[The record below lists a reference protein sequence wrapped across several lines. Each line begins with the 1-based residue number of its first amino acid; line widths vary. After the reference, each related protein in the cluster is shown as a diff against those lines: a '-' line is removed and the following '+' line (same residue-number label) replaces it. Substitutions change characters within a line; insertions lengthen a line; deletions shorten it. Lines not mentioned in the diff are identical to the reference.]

1 MNNVPIWLGTGTPAN
16 TRLTAEIADG
26 WLPLGYVPGKKLDH
40 FMPWLEEGFRRAG
53 GGKSL
58 RDIEIQVGA
67 TVRITDDVQ
76 GALDAMKPGTALYIG
91 GMGHRTKNFHN
102 DNMVRRG
109 YADAA
114 QRIQSSSSPDA
125 RRKPLPPSP
134 TSSSTRP
141 PSSAP
146 SSASASATSS
156 GPTTPSPASPST
168 PPSPRPWSSWPSS
181 PSSNP
186 SRHRRR
192 SAPHPP

>member
-1 MNNVPIWLGTGTPAN
+1 MNKNIPIWLGTGPPAN

-58 RDIEIQVGA
+58 KDLEIQVGA

-114 QRIQSSSSPDA
+114 ARIQELFLAGRKEEATAAVPDEFLDETA
-125 RRKPLPPSP
+125 LIGPVERIRERYKLWADDPI
-134 TSSSTRP
+134 TGITVNATRQEEMELMAELAEVEP
-141 PSSAP
+141 VKV
-146 SSASASATSS
+146 
-156 GPTTPSPASPST
+156 
-168 PPSPRPWSSWPSS
+168 
-181 PSSNP
+181 
-186 SRHRRR
+186 
-192 SAPHPP
+192 